1 MSNLSRGKYSYM
13 ISDRSGQRFPYQE
26 MVQEWN
32 GSWVHISEY
41 EPKQPQLEPKP
52 TTADPQGLRYAH
64 PDRIEPPVIIELTP
78 NPFSTI
84 KYAGNTYINVFSQ
97 NHGRS
102 TGNIV
107 RFRGPPQ
114 VNTVGTPSREDSFDS
129 VPSFDGVTDISRS
142 QGFTITVG
150 KIDSLGL
157 VSDPLNYFYFQST
170 DTATTGGVSGGGAQC
185 SAGPVTLQA

>member
-157 VSDPLNYFYFQST
+157 VSDSLNYFYFQST

>member
-1 MSNLSRGKYSYM
+1 MSKNSRGKYSYM

-32 GSWVHISEY
+32 GSWVHTSEY
-41 EPKQPQLEPKP
+41 EAKQPQLEPKP

-78 NPFSTI
+78 NPFTTI

-97 NHGRS
+97 NHGRQ

-150 KIDSLGL
+150 KIDSVGL
-157 VSDPLNYFYFQST
+157 VSDPLNYFYFLST
-170 DTATTGGVSGGGAQC
+170 DTATVGNISGGGAQC

>member
-1 MSNLSRGKYSYM
+1 M

-114 VNTVGTPSREDSFDS
+114 VNTVGTPSREDSFDL

>member
-52 TTADPQGLRYAH
+52 TVADPQGLQYAH

-78 NPFSTI
+78 NPFTTI

-97 NHGRS
+97 NHGRQ
-102 TGNIV
+102 TGNVV

-114 VNTVGTPSREDSFDS
+114 VNTAGTPSREDSFDD
-129 VPSFDGVTDISRS
+129 VPHFDNVTDISNAN
-142 QGFTITVG
+142 GFTITVG
-150 KIDSLGL
+150 KIDSAGL
-157 VSDPLNYFYFQST
+157 VSDPLNYFYFLST
-170 DTATTGGVSGGGAQC
+170 STATTGNISGGGAQC

>member
-32 GSWVHISEY
+32 GSWVHTSEY
-41 EPKQPQLEPKP
+41 EPKQPQLEPRP
-52 TTADPQGLRYAH
+52 TTTDPQGLRYAH
-64 PDRIEPPVIIELTP
+64 PDRQEPPVIVVLTL
-78 NPFSTI
+78 NPFSTT

-97 NHGRS
+97 DHGRS

-129 VPSFDGVTDISRS
+129 VPSFDNVTDISNAN
-142 QGFTITVG
+142 GFTITVG
-150 KIDSLGL
+150 KIDSLGI
-157 VSDPLNYFYFQST
+157 VSDTLNYFYFQST
-170 DTATTGGVSGGGAQC
+170 DTATTGNIAGGGAQC

>member
-1 MSNLSRGKYSYM
+1 MSNNSRGKYAYM

-32 GSWVHISEY
+32 GSWVHVSEY
-41 EPKQPQLEPKP
+41 EAKQPQLEPKP

-64 PDRIEPPVIIELTP
+64 PDRQEPPVLIPLTP
-78 NPFSTI
+78 DPFSTVI
-84 KYAGNTYINVFSQ
+84 YSGTTYINVFSQ
-97 NHGRS
+97 NHQRS

-114 VNTVGTPSREDSFDS
+114 VNIIGTPSREDSFDE
-129 VPSFDGVTDISRS
+129 VPSFDGVTDISNAN
-142 QGFTITVG
+142 GFTITVG
-150 KIDSLGL
+150 KIDSFGI
-157 VSDPLNYFYFQST
+157 VSDTLNYFYFLST
-170 DTATTGGVSGGGAQC
+170 STATTGNIAGGGAQC

>member
-41 EPKQPQLEPKP
+41 EAKQPQLEPKP
-52 TTADPQGLRYAH
+52 TVADPQGLQYAH

-78 NPFSTI
+78 NPFTTI

-114 VNTVGTPSREDSFDS
+114 VNTVGTPSREDSFDD
-129 VPSFDGVTDISRS
+129 VPHFDGVTDISNAN
-142 QGFTITVG
+142 GFTITVG
-150 KIDSLGL
+150 KIDSIGL
-157 VSDPLNYFYFQST
+157 VSDPLNYFYFLST
-170 DTATTGGVSGGGAQC
+170 DTATTGNISGGGAQC

>member
-114 VNTVGTPSREDSFDS
+114 VNTVGTPSREDSFDL

-157 VSDPLNYFYFQST
+157 VSDSLNYFYFQST

>member
-32 GSWVHISEY
+32 GSWVHTSEF
-41 EPKQPQLEPKP
+41 EAKQPQLEPRP

-64 PDRIEPPVIIELTP
+64 PDRIEPQVIVALTL
-78 NPFSTI
+78 NPFSTT
-84 KYAGNTYINVFSQ
+84 KYAGSTYINVYSED
-97 NHGRS
+97 HDRS

-114 VNTVGTPSREDSFDS
+114 VNIVGTPTRENSFDD
-129 VPSFDGVTDISRS
+129 VPSFDNVTDISNAN
-142 QGFTITVG
+142 GFTITVG
-150 KIDSLGL
+150 KINSSGIVGDT
-157 VSDPLNYFYFQST
+157 LNYFYFLST
-170 DTATTGGVSGGGAQC
+170 SIATTGNISGGGAQC

>member
-1 MSNLSRGKYSYM
+1 M

-32 GSWVHISEY
+32 GSWVHTSEY
-41 EPKQPQLEPKP
+41 EAKQPQLEPKP

-64 PDRIEPPVIIELTP
+64 PDRIEPAVIIELAP
-78 NPFSTI
+78 NPFSTT
-84 KYAGNTYINVFSQ
+84 KYAGSTYINVFSQ
-97 NHGRS
+97 DHGRS

-114 VNTVGTPSREDSFDS
+114 VNIVGTPTREDSFDD
-129 VPSFDGVTDISRS
+129 VPSFDNVTDISNAN
-142 QGFTITVG
+142 GFTITVG
-150 KIDSLGL
+150 KIDSSGI
-157 VSDPLNYFYFQST
+157 VSDTLNYFYFLST
-170 DTATTGGVSGGGAQC
+170 STATTGDIAGGGAQC